1 MSEIKVN
8 SIKGVGASAAAITVN
23 NTDGTCT
30 ANITNN
36 LSNRNL
42 IINGAMQVA
51 QRGTSVTNI
60 STEAYHTLDRFNL
73 FTENSAGRLTMSQ
86 VADVHDGF
94 AKALKLECTTAD
106 TSIASNETLGIQ
118 QKIEGQNL
126 QSIQKGSSDAKQLN
140 LSFYV
145 KGNANATY
153 TCELRDIDNNRINTQ
168 TFNVTSSWTKVSLT
182 FAADTTGTFDDDNA
196 NSLQITWWLHAGS
209 DYTSGTFATNTWA
222 TRVNANRVNSS
233 STSFFDSTS
242 RTFFMTGVQL
252 EVGSVATDFEH
263 RSFGQELALCER
275 YCQVIAEGANRYFAT
290 SFAYNSSLAIGC
302 FTYKTQMRSE
312 PSLIQTTGTN
322 YYFLAQANT
331 IHNFTE
337 FEALS
342 HVGKHASG
350 IYPKTSQIS
359 VTQGQAGGI
368 STVNAAAKILLS
380 AEL

>member
-8 SIKGVGASAAAITVN
+8 SIKGVGATAAAITVN

-263 RSFGQELALCER
+263 RCYQEELYRCYR
-275 YCQVIAEGANRYFAT
+275 YYVQRGFEVLMGSKSGAVGFPRINYPVVMRAAA
-290 SFAYNSSLAIGC
+290 S
-302 FTYKTQMRSE
+302 TY
-312 PSLIQTTGTN
+312 IQYDGTN
-322 YYFLAQANT
+322 GAVRNQNDGAKVTGFSTYNHYDYGFASRGSNGSANIIYSSTYYAD
-331 IHNFTE
+331 
-337 FEALS
+337 
-342 HVGKHASG
+342 
-350 IYPKTSQIS
+350 
-359 VTQGQAGGI
+359 
-368 STVNAAAKILLS
+368 

>member
-263 RSFGQELALCER
+263 RSFGQELALC
-275 YCQVIAEGANRYFAT
+275 QRYFERVVLNASEIYLMGTNQFNSGSQIQRGLKTTMRAT
-290 SFAYNSSLAIGC
+290 PTVTLDAATFAYYAIQGSGSNGSAS
-302 FTYKTQMRSE
+302 FTPVSYSKTNIGFQMGS
-312 PSLIQTTGTN
+312 TG
-322 YYFLAQANT
+322 
-331 IHNFTE
+331 
-337 FEALS
+337 
-342 HVGKHASG
+342 AS
-350 IYPKTSQIS
+350 TSWW
-359 VTQGQAGGI
+359 
-368 STVNAAAKILLS
+368 VNKAATGYADAT

>member
-263 RSFGQELALCER
+263 RSFGQELELCKR
-275 YCQVIAEGANRYFAT
+275 YFVRWNKSGTNRYTYSGGYSSHAT
-290 SFAYNSSLAIGC
+290 SAFIDFDFSPEMRATPTASSTSDANITNSAWSHLSSDCAIYIG
-302 FTYKTQMRSE
+302 TATQ
-312 PSLIQTTGTN
+312 
-322 YYFLAQANT
+322 
-331 IHNFTE
+331 
-337 FEALS
+337 
-342 HVGKHASG
+342 SG
-350 IYPKTSQIS
+350 SAAR
-359 VTQGQAGGI
+359 VF
-368 STVNAAAKILLS
+368 NAVDFS